1 MNFASNLQK
10 LRKRENMSQEAL
22 AEKLDVTRQSVSK
35 WESGASYPEMDKL
48 ISICKIFN
56 VDMDTL
62 VNGDVLDEKKQ
73 DKETTI
79 NTKDLLDKFNT
90 LMKKIVCL
98 FESMSFK
105 EIIEFLVTVF
115 LLIIIILI
123 GTIPKDIIENLI
135 GDGLLYDIAYVG
147 PTLNTIFCLIVD
159 ILYSVFAIVVFIY
172 VLKIKYLDRIK
183 IKEETNKEI
192 VVKEKEKR
200 VEEVEKVIIK
210 DNNSNSNSLTRTL
223 AKIIIYIIK
232 FFVVCFLIGPLICIV
247 VLAVMLGFEVL
258 FVFKGLPLIG
268 ILLFTIAGLI
278 ISALCFEVP
287 LNFVINHKNNYK
299 RVMITLLISLIIII
313 IGSIIFAFEFFSLT
327 YVDSLPID
335 VKTKEIT
342 ETLPMSNDLNTVG
355 YYHNDIKYVVDDSL
369 TDKIEVTVTYYDYLV
384 DYNIEVE
391 LHNDSLLVYMN
402 SPKEFSFK
410 DALDKIS
417 DDIKDGKIYN
427 YDRLNEYK
435 VTIKTSNNN
444 INIIKNNNE
453 EFFNENNS

>member
-1 MNFASNLQK
+1 MFFASNLQK

-62 VNGDVLDEKKQ
+62 VNGDVDEKK
-73 DKETTI
+73 DTNKETTI

-147 PTLNTIFCLIVD
+147 PALNTIFTFIVD
-159 ILYSVFAIVVFIY
+159 ILYSVFSIVIFIY

-183 IKEETNKEI
+183 INEDTDKEI
-192 VVKEKEKR
+192 VAKVKEKR
-200 VEEVEKVIIK
+200 VEEVERVIIK
-210 DNNSNSNSLTRTL
+210 DNNSNSLTRTL

-232 FFVVCFLIGPLICIV
+232 FFVVLFLFAPLICIV
-247 VLAVMLGFEVL
+247 VFAVMLGFEVL
-258 FVFKGLPLIG
+258 FVIKGLPLIG
-268 ILLFTIAGLI
+268 ILLWTIAGI
-278 ISALCFEVP
+278 IITSLCFEVP

-335 VKTKEIT
+335 VKTKDII
-342 ETLPMSNDLNTVG
+342 ETLPMTSDFKTIG

-369 TDKIEVTVTYYDYLV
+369 TDRVEVTVTYYDYLV

-391 LHNDSLLVYMN
+391 LHNDNLLVYMD

-427 YDRLNEYK
+427 YDKLNEYK
-435 VTIKTSNNN
+435 VTIKTSSNN
-444 INIIKNNNE
+444 INIIKNNNK

>member
-1 MNFASNLQK
+1 MFFASNLQK

-62 VNGDVLDEKKQ
+62 VNGDVDIDSS
-73 DKETTI
+73 DKEATI
-79 NTKDLLDKFNT
+79 NTKDILDKFNT

-115 LLIIIILI
+115 LLVIIIIV

-135 GDGLLYDIAYVG
+135 GTNLLEGITYVG
-147 PTLNTIFCLIVD
+147 PTLNTLFRLIVD
-159 ILYSVFAIVVFIY
+159 ILYSVFAIVIFAY

-183 IKEETNKEI
+183 IKEDTDKEI
-192 VVKEKEKR
+192 VAKVKEKR

-210 DNNSNSNSLTRTL
+210 DNSSNSNSLTRLL

-232 FFVVCFLIGPLICIV
+232 FFVVLFLFAPLICIV

-258 FVFKGLPLIG
+258 FVIKGLPLVG
-268 ILLFTIAGLI
+268 ILLWTIAGLI
-278 ISALCFEVP
+278 ITSLCFEVP

-299 RVMITLLISLIIII
+299 RVMITLLISLVIIV
-313 IGSIIFAFEFFSLT
+313 IGSIIFAFEFFSIT
-327 YVDSLPID
+327 YVNELPKD
-335 VKTKEIT
+335 VKTKEIS
-342 ETLPMSNDLNTVG
+342 ETLPMTNDFKTIG
-355 YYHNDIKYVVDDSL
+355 YYYNDIEYVVDDSL
-369 TDKIEVTVTYYDYLV
+369 TDVIEVDVTYYDYLINN
-384 DYNIEVE
+384 NIEIEV
-391 LHNDSLLVYMN
+391 HNNNLLVYMD
-402 SPKEFSFK
+402 SPKKFSFK
-410 DALDKIS
+410 EALDKVS
-417 DDIKDGKIYN
+417 KDIKNGKIYN
-427 YDRLNEYK
+427 YDKINEYK
-435 VTIKTSNNN
+435 VTIKTSSNN
-444 INIIKNNNE
+444 INIIKNNNK

>member
-62 VNGDVLDEKKQ
+62 VNGDVDIDSL
-73 DKETTI
+73 DKESSI
-79 NTKDLLDKFNT
+79 NTKDILDKFNT

-115 LLIIIILI
+115 LLVIIIIV

-135 GDGLLYDIAYVG
+135 GTNLLEGITYVG
-147 PTLNTIFCLIVD
+147 PTLNTLFRLIVD
-159 ILYSVFAIVVFIY
+159 ILYSVFAIVIFAY

-183 IKEETNKEI
+183 IKEDTDKEI
-192 VVKEKEKR
+192 VAKVKEKR

-210 DNNSNSNSLTRTL
+210 DNSSNSNSLTRLL

-232 FFVVCFLIGPLICIV
+232 FFVVLFLFAPLICIV

-258 FVFKGLPLIG
+258 FVIKGLPLVG
-268 ILLFTIAGLI
+268 ILLWTIVGLI
-278 ISALCFEVP
+278 IASLCFEVL

-299 RVMITLLISLIIII
+299 RVMITLLTSLVIVV
-313 IGSIIFAFEFFSLT
+313 IGSIIFAFEFFSIT
-327 YVDSLPID
+327 YVNELPKD
-335 VKTKEIT
+335 VKVKEIS
-342 ETLPMSNDLNTVG
+342 ETLPMTNNFKTIG
-355 YYHNDIKYVVDDSL
+355 YYYNDIEYVVDDSL
-369 TDKIEVTVTYYDYLV
+369 TDEIEVDVTYYDYLINN
-384 DYNIEVE
+384 NIEIEV
-391 LHNDSLLVYMN
+391 HNNNLLVYMD

-410 DALDKIS
+410 EALDKVS
-417 DDIKDGKIYN
+417 KDIKDGKIYN
-427 YDRLNEYK
+427 YDKINEYK
-435 VTIKTSNNN
+435 VTIKTSSNN
-444 INIIKNNNE
+444 INIIKNNNK

>member
-147 PTLNTIFCLIVD
+147 PTLDTIFCLIVD

-183 IKEETNKEI
+183 IKEETSKEI

-200 VEEVEKVIIK
+200 VEEVGEVIIK
-210 DNNSNSNSLTRTL
+210 DNTGSNSLTRTL

-232 FFVVCFLIGPLICIV
+232 FFVVLFLFAPLICIV

-268 ILLFTIAGLI
+268 ILLWTIAGLI
-278 ISALCFEVP
+278 ITSLCFEVP

-299 RVMITLLISLIIII
+299 RVMLTLLISLIIII
-313 IGSIIFAFEFFSLT
+313 IGSIIFAFEFFSIT
-327 YVDSLPID
+327 YVDSLPKD

-342 ETLPMSNDLNTVG
+342 ETLPMTSDFKTIG
-355 YYHNDIKYVVDDSL
+355 YYHNDIDYVVDDTL
-369 TDKIEVTVTYYDYLV
+369 TDEIEVDVTYYDYLINN
-384 DYNIEVE
+384 NIEIEV
-391 LHNDSLLVYMN
+391 HNNNLLVYKE
-402 SPKEFSFK
+402 SPNEVSFK
-410 DALDKIS
+410 DILDIIS
-417 DDIKDGKIYN
+417 NDIKDGKIYN

-435 VTIKTSNNN
+435 VTIKTSSNN
-444 INIIKNNNE
+444 INIIKNNNK

>member
-10 LRKRENMSQEAL
+10 LRKKENMSQEAL

-35 WESGASYPEMDKL
+35 WESGATYPEMDKL
-48 ISICKIFN
+48 IAICKIFN
-56 VDMDTL
+56 IDMDTL
-62 VNGDVLDEKKQ
+62 VNGDASNSELK

-79 NTKDLLDKFNT
+79 NTKDILDKFNT

-98 FESMSFK
+98 FENMSFK

-115 LLIIIILI
+115 LLILIILV

-135 GDGLLYDIAYVG
+135 GTNLLYGITYVG
-147 PTLNTIFCLIVD
+147 PTLNTIFRLIVD
-159 ILYSVFAIVVFIY
+159 ILYSVFSIVIFVY

-183 IKEETNKEI
+183 IKEDTDKEI
-192 VVKEKEKR
+192 VEKVKEKR

-210 DNNSNSNSLTRTL
+210 DSSNSNSLTRLL

-232 FFVVCFLIGPLICIV
+232 FFVVLFLFAPLICIV

-258 FVFKGLPLIG
+258 FVIKGLPLIG
-268 ILLFTIAGLI
+268 VLLWTIAGII

-299 RVMITLLISLIIII
+299 KNMIALLTSLIIII

-327 YVDSLPID
+327 YVDSLPKD
-335 VKTKEIT
+335 VNTKEIR
-342 ETLPMSNDLNTVG
+342 ETLPMPSDFKTIG
-355 YYHNDIKYVVDDSL
+355 YYYNDIEYVVDDSL
-369 TDKIEVTVTYYDYLV
+369 TDKVEVDVTYYDYLINN
-384 DYNIEVE
+384 NIEIEV
-391 LHNDSLLVYMN
+391 HNNNLLVYMD

-410 DALDKIS
+410 DALDKVS
-417 DDIKDGKIYN
+417 DDIKEGKIYN
-427 YDRLNEYK
+427 YDKLNEYK
-435 VTIKTSNNN
+435 VTIKTSSNN
-444 INIIKNNNE
+444 INIIKNNNK
-453 EFFNENNS
+453 EFFNKNNS

>member
-10 LRKRENMSQEAL
+10 LRKKENMSQEAL

-62 VNGDVLDEKKQ
+62 VNGDVLEERTQ
-73 DKETTI
+73 EKETVI

-115 LLIIIILI
+115 LLILIILV

-135 GDGLLYDIAYVG
+135 GTNLLYGITYVG
-147 PTLNTIFCLIVD
+147 PTLNTIFRLIVD
-159 ILYSVFAIVVFIY
+159 ILYSVFAIVIFIY

-183 IKEETNKEI
+183 IKEDINKEI
-192 VVKEKEKR
+192 VAKVKEKR

-210 DNNSNSNSLTRTL
+210 DNNSNSLSRTL

-232 FFVVCFLIGPLICIV
+232 FFIICFLVAPLICIV
-247 VLAVMLGFEVL
+247 VLAVLLGFEVL
-258 FVFKGLPLIG
+258 FVFKGLPIIG

-327 YVDSLPID
+327 YVDSLPKD
-335 VKTKEIT
+335 AKTKEIT
-342 ETLPMSNDLNTVG
+342 ETLPMSDDLTTVG
-355 YYHNDIKYVVDDSL
+355 YYHNDIEYVVDDSL

-384 DYNIEVE
+384 DNNIEVE
-391 LHNDSLLVYMN
+391 LHNNNLLIYEG

-410 DALDKIS
+410 EAIDKIS

-427 YDRLNEYK
+427 YDKLYEYK
-435 VTIKTSNNN
+435 VTIKTSSNN
-444 INIIKNNNE
+444 IDIINRNNLA
-453 EFFNENNS
+453 FYDENNS

>member
-10 LRKRENMSQEAL
+10 LRKKENMSQEAL
-22 AEKLDVTRQSVSK
+22 AERLDVTRQSVSK
-35 WESGASYPEMDKL
+35 WESGSSYPEMDKL

-147 PTLNTIFCLIVD
+147 PALNTIFTFIID

-183 IKEETNKEI
+183 IKEDVNKEI
-192 VVKEKEKR
+192 VVKEKEKK

-210 DNNSNSNSLTRTL
+210 DNTGSNSLTRLL

-232 FFVVCFLIGPLICIV
+232 FFVVLFLFAPLICIV

-258 FVFKGLPLIG
+258 FVIKGLPLIG
-268 ILLFTIAGLI
+268 ILLWTIAGII

-327 YVDSLPID
+327 YVDSLPKN

-391 LHNDSLLVYMN
+391 LHNDNLLVYMD

-410 DALDKIS
+410 DALDEIS

-427 YDRLNEYK
+427 YDKLNEYK
-435 VTIKTSNNN
+435 VTIKTSSNN
-444 INIIKNNNE
+444 IDIIKNNNE
-453 EFFNENNS
+453 SYFNENNS

>member
-1 MNFASNLQK
+1 MFFASNLQK
-10 LRKRENMSQEAL
+10 LRKKENMSQEAL

-79 NTKDLLDKFNT
+79 NTKDILDKFNT

-147 PTLNTIFCLIVD
+147 PALNTIFTFIID

-183 IKEETNKEI
+183 IKEDVNKEI
-192 VVKEKEKR
+192 VVKEKEKK

-210 DNNSNSNSLTRTL
+210 DNTGSNSLTRLL

-232 FFVVCFLIGPLICIV
+232 FFVVLFLFAPLICIV

-258 FVFKGLPLIG
+258 FVIKGLPLIG
-268 ILLFTIAGLI
+268 ILLWTIAGII

-313 IGSIIFAFEFFSLT
+313 IGSLIFAFEFFSLT

-335 VKTKEIT
+335 IKTKEIS
-342 ETLPMSNDLNTVG
+342 ETLPMTNDFKTIG
-355 YYHNDIKYVVDDSL
+355 YYHNDIEYVVDDNL

-391 LHNDSLLVYMN
+391 LHNDNLLVYMD

-410 DALDKIS
+410 DALDEIS

-427 YDRLNEYK
+427 YDKLNEYK
-435 VTIKTSNNN
+435 VTIKTSSNN
-444 INIIKNNNE
+444 IDIIKNNNE
-453 EFFNENNS
+453 SYFNENNS

>member
-79 NTKDLLDKFNT
+79 NTKDILDKFNT

-147 PTLNTIFCLIVD
+147 PALNNIFKLIVD
-159 ILYSVFAIVVFIY
+159 ILYSVFSIVIFIY

-183 IKEETNKEI
+183 IREDTNKEI

-210 DNNSNSNSLTRTL
+210 DNNNSLTRTL

-232 FFVVCFLIGPLICIV
+232 FFVVLFLFAPLICIV
-247 VLAVMLGFEVL
+247 VFAVMLGFEVL
-258 FVFKGLPLIG
+258 FVMKGLPLIG
-268 ILLFTIAGLI
+268 ILLWTIAGLI
-278 ISALCFEVP
+278 ISVLCFEVP

-299 RVMITLLISLIIII
+299 RIMITLLISLIIII
-313 IGSIIFAFEFFSLT
+313 IGSIIFAFNFFSIT
-327 YVDSLPID
+327 YVDSLPND
-335 VKTKEIT
+335 VKTKEIK
-342 ETLPMSNDLNTVG
+342 ETVDMNSELTIYDD
-355 YYHNDIKYVVDDSL
+355 YYSDIEYVIDDSL
-369 TDKIEVTVTYYDYLV
+369 TDKVEITVTYYDYLIERNIKI
-384 DYNIEVE
+384 DLYNKKLAIYEDSPIE
-391 LHNDSLLVYMN
+391 L
-402 SPKEFSFK
+402 SFNK
-410 DALDKIS
+410 ILDEIS
-417 DDIKDGKIYN
+417 DDFKDKKVYN
-427 YDRLNEYK
+427 YDKLNHYK
-435 VTIKTSNNN
+435 VTIKTSSNN
-444 INIIKNNNE
+444 INIIKNN
-453 EFFNENNS
+453 S

>member
-10 LRKRENMSQEAL
+10 LRKKENMSQEAL
-22 AEKLDVTRQSVSK
+22 AERLDVTRQSVSK

-62 VNGDVLDEKKQ
+62 VNGDVLEEKTQ
-73 DKETTI
+73 EKETVI

-183 IKEETNKEI
+183 IKEDVNKEI
-192 VVKEKEKR
+192 VVKEKEKK

-210 DNNSNSNSLTRTL
+210 DNTGSNSLTRLL

-232 FFVVCFLIGPLICIV
+232 FFVVLFLFAPLICIV

-258 FVFKGLPLIG
+258 FVIKGLPLLG
-268 ILLFTIAGLI
+268 ILLWTIAGII

-299 RVMITLLISLIIII
+299 RVMITLFLSLIIII

-327 YVDSLPID
+327 YVDSLPKD
-335 VKTKEIT
+335 AKTKEIT
-342 ETLPMSNDLNTVG
+342 ETLPMSADLNTVG
-355 YYHNDIKYVVDDSL
+355 YYHNDIEYVVDNSL
-369 TDKIEVTVTYYDYLV
+369 TNEIEVDVTYYDYLI
-384 DYNIEVE
+384 DNNIEIEV
-391 LHNDSLLVYMN
+391 HNNNLLVYMD

-410 DALDKIS
+410 ETLDKVS
-417 DDIKDGKIYN
+417 KDIKDGKIYN
-427 YDRLNEYK
+427 YDKLNEYK
-435 VTIKTSNNN
+435 VTIKTSSNN
-444 INIIKNNNE
+444 IDIIKNNNK

>member
-10 LRKRENMSQEAL
+10 LRKKENMSQEAL
-22 AEKLDVTRQSVSK
+22 AERLDVTRQSVSK

-62 VNGDVLDEKKQ
+62 VNGNVLEEKTQ
-73 DKETTI
+73 EKETVI

-90 LMKKIVCL
+90 LMRKIVCL

-115 LLIIIILI
+115 LLILIILV

-135 GDGLLYDIAYVG
+135 GTNLLYGITYVG
-147 PTLNTIFCLIVD
+147 PTLNTIFRLIVD
-159 ILYSVFAIVVFIY
+159 ILYSVFAIVIFIY

-210 DNNSNSNSLTRTL
+210 DNNNSLTRTL

-278 ISALCFEVP
+278 INALCFEVP

-335 VKTKEIT
+335 IKTKEIT

-444 INIIKNNNE
+444 INIIAML
-453 EFFNENNS
+453 

>member
-10 LRKRENMSQEAL
+10 LRKKENMSQEAL

-35 WESGASYPEMDKL
+35 WESGATYPEMDKL
-48 ISICKIFN
+48 IAICKIFN
-56 VDMDTL
+56 IDMDTL
-62 VNGDVLDEKKQ
+62 VNGDASNSELK

-79 NTKDLLDKFNT
+79 NTKDILDKFNT

-115 LLIIIILI
+115 LLILIILV

-135 GDGLLYDIAYVG
+135 GTNLLYGITYVG
-147 PTLNTIFCLIVD
+147 PTLNTIFRLIVD
-159 ILYSVFAIVVFIY
+159 ILYSVFSIVIFVY

-183 IKEETNKEI
+183 IKEDTDKEI
-192 VVKEKEKR
+192 VEKVKEKR

-210 DNNSNSNSLTRTL
+210 DSSNSNSLTRLL

-232 FFVVCFLIGPLICIV
+232 FFVVLFIFAPLICIV

-258 FVFKGLPLIG
+258 FVIKGLPLIG
-268 ILLFTIAGLI
+268 VLLWTIAGII

-327 YVDSLPID
+327 YVDSLPKD
-335 VKTKEIT
+335 VNTKEIR
-342 ETLPMSNDLNTVG
+342 ETLPMASDFKTIG
-355 YYHNDIKYVVDDSL
+355 YYYNDIEYVVDDSL
-369 TDKIEVTVTYYDYLV
+369 TDKVEVDVTYYDYLINN
-384 DYNIEVE
+384 NIEIEV
-391 LHNDSLLVYMN
+391 HNNNLLVYMD

-410 DALDKIS
+410 DALDKVS
-417 DDIKDGKIYN
+417 DDIKEGKIYN
-427 YDRLNEYK
+427 YDKLNEYK
-435 VTIKTSNNN
+435 VTIKTSSNN
-444 INIIKNNNE
+444 INIIKNNNK

>member
-10 LRKRENMSQEAL
+10 LRKDVNMSQETL

-79 NTKDLLDKFNT
+79 NTKDILDKFNT

-147 PTLNTIFCLIVD
+147 PALNNIFKLIVD
-159 ILYSVFAIVVFIY
+159 ILYSVFSIVIFIY

-183 IKEETNKEI
+183 IREDTNKEI

-210 DNNSNSNSLTRTL
+210 DNNNSLTRTL

-232 FFVVCFLIGPLICIV
+232 FFVVLFLFAPLICIV
-247 VLAVMLGFEVL
+247 VFAVMLGFEVL
-258 FVFKGLPLIG
+258 FVFKGLPIIG

-327 YVDSLPID
+327 YVDSLPKD
-335 VKTKEIT
+335 AKTKEIT
-342 ETLPMSNDLNTVG
+342 ETLPMSDDLTTVG
-355 YYHNDIKYVVDDSL
+355 YYHNDIEYVVDDSL
-369 TDKIEVTVTYYDYLV
+369 TDKIEVTVIYYDYLV
-384 DYNIEVE
+384 DNNIEVE
-391 LHNDSLLVYMN
+391 LHNNNLLIYEG

-410 DALDKIS
+410 EAIDKIS

-427 YDRLNEYK
+427 YDKLYEYK
-435 VTIKTSNNN
+435 VTIKTSSNN
-444 INIIKNNNE
+444 IDIINRNNLA
-453 EFFNENNS
+453 FYDENNS

>member
-62 VNGDVLDEKKQ
+62 VNGDVDIEKV
-73 DKETTI
+73 DKESSI

-115 LLIIIILI
+115 LLILIILI
-123 GTIPKDIIENLI
+123 GTIPKELIESLI
-135 GDGLLYDIAYVG
+135 GNGLLYDIGYIG
-147 PTLNTIFCLIVD
+147 PTLNNIFRLIVD
-159 ILYSVFAIVVFIY
+159 ILYSVFSIVVFIY

-183 IKEETNKEI
+183 IKEDTDKEI

-200 VEEVEKVIIK
+200 VEEVEKIIIE
-210 DNNSNSNSLTRTL
+210 DNNSNSLTKTL

-232 FFVVCFLIGPLICIV
+232 FFIICYLIAPLICIV
-247 VLAVMLGFEVL
+247 IFAVMIGFLVL
-258 FVFKGLPLIG
+258 FVIKGLPLLG
-268 ILLFTIAGLI
+268 ILLWTISLLI
-278 ISALCFEVP
+278 ISSICFEVP

-299 RVMITLLISLIIII
+299 RIMITLLISLIIII
-313 IGSIIFAFEFFSLT
+313 IGSIIFAYHFFSIT
-327 YVDSLPID
+327 YVDRLPND
-335 VKTKEIT
+335 AKTKEIKEIIDMNRELT
-342 ETLPMSNDLNTVG
+342 IYDN
-355 YYHNDIKYVVDDSL
+355 YYSDIEYVIDDSL
-369 TDKIEVTVTYYDYLV
+369 TDKIEVTVTYYDYLIER
-384 DYNIEVE
+384 NIEIK
-391 LHNDSLLVYMN
+391 LHDNNLTIYEE
-402 SPKEFSFK
+402 SPKEISFNK
-410 DALDKIS
+410 VLEGIS
-417 DDIKDGKIYN
+417 DDFKDNKVYN
-427 YDRLNEYK
+427 YDKLNNYK
-435 VTIKTSNNN
+435 VTIKSSSNN
-444 INIIKNNNE
+444 INIIKNN
-453 EFFNENNS
+453 S

>member
-10 LRKRENMSQEAL
+10 LRKKENMSQEAL
-22 AEKLDVTRQSVSK
+22 AERLDVTRQSVSK

-62 VNGDVLDEKKQ
+62 VNGDVLEEKTQ
-73 DKETTI
+73 EKETVI

-115 LLIIIILI
+115 LLILIILV

-135 GDGLLYDIAYVG
+135 GTNLLYGITYVG
-147 PTLNTIFCLIVD
+147 PTLNTIFRLIVD
-159 ILYSVFAIVVFIY
+159 ILYSVFAIVIFIY

-183 IKEETNKEI
+183 IKEDINKEI
-192 VVKEKEKR
+192 VAKVKEKR

-210 DNNSNSNSLTRTL
+210 DNSSNSLSRTL

-232 FFVVCFLIGPLICIV
+232 FFVVCFLAAPLICIV
-247 VLAVMLGFEVL
+247 VLAVLLGFEVL
-258 FVFKGLPLIG
+258 FVFKGLPIIG

-327 YVDSLPID
+327 YVDSLPKD
-335 VKTKEIT
+335 AKTKEIT
-342 ETLPMSNDLNTVG
+342 ETLPMSDDLNTVG
-355 YYHNDIKYVVDDSL
+355 YYHNDIEYVVDDSL
-369 TDKIEVTVTYYDYLV
+369 TDKIEVTVTYYYYLV
-384 DYNIEVE
+384 DNNIEVE
-391 LHNDSLLVYMN
+391 LHNNNLLIYEG

-410 DALDKIS
+410 EAIDKIS

-427 YDRLNEYK
+427 YDKLYEYK
-435 VTIKTSNNN
+435 VTIKTSSNN
-444 INIIKNNNE
+444 IDIINRNNLA
-453 EFFNENNS
+453 FYDENNS

>member
-10 LRKRENMSQEAL
+10 LRKKENMSQEAL

-35 WESGASYPEMDKL
+35 WESGATYPEMDKL
-48 ISICKIFN
+48 IAICKIFN
-56 VDMDTL
+56 IDMDTL
-62 VNGDVLDEKKQ
+62 VNGDASNSELK

-79 NTKDLLDKFNT
+79 NTKDILDKFNT

-115 LLIIIILI
+115 LLILIILV

-135 GDGLLYDIAYVG
+135 GTNLLYGITYVG
-147 PTLNTIFCLIVD
+147 PTLNTIFRLIVD
-159 ILYSVFAIVVFIY
+159 ILYSVFSIVIFVY

-183 IKEETNKEI
+183 IKEDIDKEI
-192 VVKEKEKR
+192 VEKVKEKR

-210 DNNSNSNSLTRTL
+210 DSSNSNSLTRLL

-232 FFVVCFLIGPLICIV
+232 FFVVLFLFAPLICIV

-258 FVFKGLPLIG
+258 FVIKGLPLIG
-268 ILLFTIAGLI
+268 VLLWTIAGII

-299 RVMITLLISLIIII
+299 KNMIALLTSLIIII

-327 YVDSLPID
+327 YVDSLPKD
-335 VKTKEIT
+335 VNTKEIK
-342 ETLPMSNDLNTVG
+342 ETLPMTSDFKTIG
-355 YYHNDIKYVVDDSL
+355 YYYNDIEYVVDDSL
-369 TDKIEVTVTYYDYLV
+369 TDKVEVDVTYYDYLINN
-384 DYNIEVE
+384 NIEIEV
-391 LHNDSLLVYMN
+391 HNNNLLVYMD

-410 DALDKIS
+410 DALDKVS
-417 DDIKDGKIYN
+417 DDIKEGKIYN
-427 YDRLNEYK
+427 YDKLNEYK
-435 VTIKTSNNN
+435 VTIKTSSNN
-444 INIIKNNNE
+444 INIIKNNNK
-453 EFFNENNS
+453 EFFNKNNS

>member
-10 LRKRENMSQEAL
+10 LRKDENMSQEAL

-35 WESGASYPEMDKL
+35 WESGSSYPEMDKL

-56 VDMDTL
+56 VDMDAL
-62 VNGDVLDEKKQ
+62 VNGDVDIDSL
-73 DKETTI
+73 DKETSI
-79 NTKDLLDKFNT
+79 NTKDILDKFNT

-115 LLIIIILI
+115 LLILIILV

-135 GDGLLYDIAYVG
+135 GTNLLYGITYVG
-147 PTLNTIFCLIVD
+147 PTLNTIFRLIVD
-159 ILYSVFAIVVFIY
+159 ILYSVFSIVIFVY

-183 IKEETNKEI
+183 IKEDTDKEI
-192 VVKEKEKR
+192 VEKVKEKR

-210 DNNSNSNSLTRTL
+210 DSSNSNSLTRLL

-232 FFVVCFLIGPLICIV
+232 FFVVLFLFAPLICIV

-258 FVFKGLPLIG
+258 FVIKGLPLIG
-268 ILLFTIAGLI
+268 VLLWTIAGII

-299 RVMITLLISLIIII
+299 KNMIALLTSLIIII

-327 YVDSLPID
+327 YVDSLPKD
-335 VKTKEIT
+335 VNTKEIR
-342 ETLPMSNDLNTVG
+342 ETLPMPSDFKTIG
-355 YYHNDIKYVVDDSL
+355 YYYNDIEYVVDDSL
-369 TDKIEVTVTYYDYLV
+369 TDKVEVDVTYYDYLINN
-384 DYNIEVE
+384 NIEIEV
-391 LHNDSLLVYMN
+391 HNNNLLVYMD

-410 DALDKIS
+410 DALDKVS
-417 DDIKDGKIYN
+417 DDIKEGKIYN
-427 YDRLNEYK
+427 YDKLNEYK
-435 VTIKTSNNN
+435 VTIKTSSNN
-444 INIIKNNNE
+444 INIIKNNNK

>member
-79 NTKDLLDKFNT
+79 NTKDILDKFNT

-147 PTLNTIFCLIVD
+147 PALNTIFTFIID
-159 ILYSVFAIVVFIY
+159 ILYSVFAIVLFIY

-183 IKEETNKEI
+183 IKEDVNKEI
-192 VVKEKEKR
+192 VVKEKEKK

-210 DNNSNSNSLTRTL
+210 DNTGSNSLTRLL

-232 FFVVCFLIGPLICIV
+232 FFVVLFLFAPLICIV

-258 FVFKGLPLIG
+258 FVIKGLPLIG
-268 ILLFTIAGLI
+268 ILLWTIAGII

-299 RVMITLLISLIIII
+299 RVMITLLISLVIII
-313 IGSIIFAFEFFSLT
+313 IGSIIFASHFFSIT
-327 YVDSLPID
+327 YVNELPKD
-335 VKTKEIT
+335 VKTKEIR
-342 ETLPMSNDLNTVG
+342 ETLPMANDFKTIG
-355 YYHNDIKYVVDDSL
+355 YYYNDIEYVVDDSL
-369 TDKIEVTVTYYDYLV
+369 TDEIEVDVTYYDYLI
-384 DYNIEVE
+384 DNNIEIEV
-391 LHNDSLLVYMN
+391 HNNNLLVYID

-410 DALDKIS
+410 EALDKVS
-417 DDIKDGKIYN
+417 DDIKDGKVYN
-427 YDRLNEYK
+427 YDKINEYK
-435 VTIKTSNNN
+435 VTIKTSSNN
-444 INIIKNNNE
+444 INIIKNNNK
-453 EFFNENNS
+453 EFFNKNNS

>member
-147 PTLNTIFCLIVD
+147 STLNTIFCLIID

-183 IKEETNKEI
+183 IKEDVNKEI
-192 VVKEKEKR
+192 VVKEKEKK

-210 DNNSNSNSLTRTL
+210 DNTGSNSLTRLL

-258 FVFKGLPLIG
+258 FVIKGLPLIG
-268 ILLFTIAGLI
+268 ILLWTIAGLI

-335 VKTKEIT
+335 IKTKEIS
-342 ETLPMSNDLNTVG
+342 ETLPMTNDFKTIG
-355 YYHNDIKYVVDDSL
+355 YYHNDIEYVVDDSL
-369 TDKIEVTVTYYDYLV
+369 TDRVEVTVTYYDYLV

-391 LHNDSLLVYMN
+391 LHNDNLLVYMD

-427 YDRLNEYK
+427 YDKLNEYK
-435 VTIKTSNNN
+435 VTIKTSSNN
-444 INIIKNNNE
+444 IDIIKNNNE
-453 EFFNENNS
+453 SYFNENNS

>member
-1 MNFASNLQK
+1 MFFASNLQK

-62 VNGDVLDEKKQ
+62 VNGDVDIDSP
-73 DKETTI
+73 DKEASI
-79 NTKDLLDKFNT
+79 NTKDILDKFNT

-115 LLIIIILI
+115 LLVIIIIV

-135 GDGLLYDIAYVG
+135 GTNLLEGITYVG
-147 PTLNTIFCLIVD
+147 PTLNTLFRLIVD
-159 ILYSVFAIVVFIY
+159 ILYSVFAIVIFAY

-183 IKEETNKEI
+183 IKEDTDKEI
-192 VVKEKEKR
+192 VAKVKEKR

-210 DNNSNSNSLTRTL
+210 DNSSNSNSLTRLL

-232 FFVVCFLIGPLICIV
+232 FFVVLFLFAPLICIV

-258 FVFKGLPLIG
+258 FVIKGLPLVG
-268 ILLFTIAGLI
+268 ILLWTIAGII

-299 RVMITLLISLIIII
+299 RVMITLLISLVIII
-313 IGSIIFAFEFFSLT
+313 IGSIIFAFEFFSIT
-327 YVDSLPID
+327 YVNELPKD
-335 VKTKEIT
+335 VKTKEIS
-342 ETLPMSNDLNTVG
+342 ETLPMTNDFKTIG
-355 YYHNDIKYVVDDSL
+355 YYYNDIEYVVDDSL
-369 TDKIEVTVTYYDYLV
+369 TDVIEVDVTYYDYLINN
-384 DYNIEVE
+384 NIEIEV
-391 LHNDSLLVYMN
+391 HNNNLLVYMD
-402 SPKEFSFK
+402 SPKKFSFK
-410 DALDKIS
+410 EALDKVS
-417 DDIKDGKIYN
+417 KDIKNGKIYN
-427 YDRLNEYK
+427 YDKINEYK
-435 VTIKTSNNN
+435 VTIKTSSNN
-444 INIIKNNNE
+444 INIIKNNNK

>member
-35 WESGASYPEMDKL
+35 WESGATYPEMDKL

-62 VNGDVLDEKKQ
+62 VNGDVEEESKQEK
-73 DKETTI
+73 DSSI
-79 NTKDLLDKFNT
+79 NTKDLLNKFNI

-115 LLIIIILI
+115 LLILLI
-123 GTIPKDIIENLI
+123 SAGTIAKDIIENLI
-135 GDGLLYDIAYVG
+135 GTNLLYGITYVG
-147 PTLNTIFCLIVD
+147 PTLNTIFRLIVD
-159 ILYSVFAIVVFIY
+159 ILYIFFSIVIFIY

-183 IKEETNKEI
+183 IKENTDKEI
-192 VVKEKEKR
+192 VIKEKEKR

-210 DNNSNSNSLTRTL
+210 DDNSNSLSKTL
-223 AKIIIYIIK
+223 AKIMIYIIK
-232 FFVVCFLIGPLICIV
+232 FFIICFLVAPLICII
-247 VLAVMLGFEVL
+247 VLAVILGFEVL

-268 ILLFTIAGLI
+268 ILLWTIVALI
-278 ISALCFEVP
+278 ISAICFEVP

-299 RVMITLLISLIIII
+299 RIMITLLISLIIII

-327 YVDSLPID
+327 YVDNLPKN

-342 ETLPMSNDLNTVG
+342 ETVPMSNDLKMVE
-355 YYHNDIKYVVDDSL
+355 YYHNDVEYVVDDSL
-369 TDKIEVTVTYYDYLV
+369 TDKIEVTVTYYDYLI
-384 DYNIEVE
+384 DNNIEVR
-391 LHNDSLLVYMN
+391 LHNNNLLIYIS

-410 DALDKIS
+410 KVIDKIS

-427 YDRLNEYK
+427 YDKLNEYK
-435 VTIKTSNNN
+435 VTIKASRNN
-444 INIIKNNNE
+444 IDIISKNNLD
-453 EFFNENNS
+453 FFNENNF

>member
-10 LRKRENMSQEAL
+10 LRKKENMSQEAL
-22 AEKLDVTRQSVSK
+22 AERLDVTRQSVSK

-147 PTLNTIFCLIVD
+147 STLNTIFCLIID

-183 IKEETNKEI
+183 IKEDVNKEI
-192 VVKEKEKR
+192 VVKEKEKK

-210 DNNSNSNSLTRTL
+210 DNTGSNSLTRLL

-258 FVFKGLPLIG
+258 FVIKGLPLIG
-268 ILLFTIAGLI
+268 ILLWTIAGLI

-335 VKTKEIT
+335 IKTKEIS
-342 ETLPMSNDLNTVG
+342 ETLPMTNDFKTIG
-355 YYHNDIKYVVDDSL
+355 YYHNDIEYVVDDSL
-369 TDKIEVTVTYYDYLV
+369 TDRVEVTVTYYDYLV

-391 LHNDSLLVYMN
+391 LHNDNLLVYMD

-427 YDRLNEYK
+427 YDKLNEYK
-435 VTIKTSNNN
+435 VTIKTSSNN
-444 INIIKNNNE
+444 IDIIKNNNE
-453 EFFNENNS
+453 SYFNENNS

>member
-1 MNFASNLQK
+1 MFFASNLQK
-10 LRKRENMSQEAL
+10 LRKKENMSQEAL

-147 PTLNTIFCLIVD
+147 PTLDTIFCLIVD

-200 VEEVEKVIIK
+200 VEEVGEVIIK
-210 DNNSNSNSLTRTL
+210 DNTGSNSLTRTL

-232 FFVVCFLIGPLICIV
+232 FFVVCFLIAPLICIV
-247 VLAVMLGFEVL
+247 ILAVMLGFEVL

-268 ILLFTIAGLI
+268 ILLWTIAGLI

-327 YVDSLPID
+327 YVDSLPKN

-355 YYHNDIKYVVDDSL
+355 YYHDDIKYVIDDSL

-391 LHNDSLLVYMN
+391 LHNDSLLVFMN

-427 YDRLNEYK
+427 YDKLNEYK
-435 VTIKTSNNN
+435 VTIKTSSNN
-444 INIIKNNNE
+444 INIIKNNNK

>member
-1 MNFASNLQK
+1 MFFASNLQK
-10 LRKRENMSQEAL
+10 LRKKENMSQEVL

-62 VNGDVLDEKKQ
+62 VNGDVDIDSL
-73 DKETTI
+73 DKETSI
-79 NTKDLLDKFNT
+79 NTKDILDKFNT

-115 LLIIIILI
+115 LLVIIIIV

-135 GDGLLYDIAYVG
+135 GTNLLEGITYVG
-147 PTLNTIFCLIVD
+147 PTLNTLFRLIVD
-159 ILYSVFAIVVFIY
+159 ILYSVFAIVIFAY

-183 IKEETNKEI
+183 IKEDTDKEI
-192 VVKEKEKR
+192 VAKVKEKR

-210 DNNSNSNSLTRTL
+210 DNSSNSNSLTRLL

-232 FFVVCFLIGPLICIV
+232 FFVVLFLFAPLICIV

-258 FVFKGLPLIG
+258 FVIKGLPLVG
-268 ILLFTIAGLI
+268 ILLWTIAGII

-299 RVMITLLISLIIII
+299 RVMITLLISLVIVV
-313 IGSIIFAFEFFSLT
+313 IGSIVFAFEFFSIT
-327 YVDSLPID
+327 YVNELPKD
-335 VKTKEIT
+335 VKTKEIS
-342 ETLPMSNDLNTVG
+342 ETLPMTNNFKTIG
-355 YYHNDIKYVVDDSL
+355 YYYNDIEYVVDDSL
-369 TDKIEVTVTYYDYLV
+369 TDVIEVDVTYYDYLINN
-384 DYNIEVE
+384 NIEIEV
-391 LHNDSLLVYMN
+391 HNNNLLVYMD
-402 SPKEFSFK
+402 SPKKFSFK
-410 DALDKIS
+410 EALDKVS
-417 DDIKDGKIYN
+417 KDIKNGKIYN
-427 YDRLNEYK
+427 YDKINEYK
-435 VTIKTSNNN
+435 VTIKTSSNN
-444 INIIKNNNE
+444 INIIKNNNK

>member
-1 MNFASNLQK
+1 MFFASNLQK

-62 VNGDVLDEKKQ
+62 VNGDVDIDSP
-73 DKETTI
+73 DKEASI
-79 NTKDLLDKFNT
+79 NTKDILDKFNT

-115 LLIIIILI
+115 LLVIIIIV

-135 GDGLLYDIAYVG
+135 GTNLLEGITYVG
-147 PTLNTIFCLIVD
+147 PTLNTLFRLIVD
-159 ILYSVFAIVVFIY
+159 ILYSVFAIVIFAY

-183 IKEETNKEI
+183 IKEDTDKEI
-192 VVKEKEKR
+192 VAKVKEKR

-210 DNNSNSNSLTRTL
+210 DNSSNSNSLTRLL

-232 FFVVCFLIGPLICIV
+232 FFVVLFLFAPLICIV

-258 FVFKGLPLIG
+258 FVIKGLPLVG
-268 ILLFTIAGLI
+268 ILLWTIAGLI
-278 ISALCFEVP
+278 ITSLCFEVP

-299 RVMITLLISLIIII
+299 RVMITLLISLVIIV
-313 IGSIIFAFEFFSLT
+313 IGSIIFASHFFSIT
-327 YVDSLPID
+327 YVNELPKD
-335 VKTKEIT
+335 VKTKEIS
-342 ETLPMSNDLNTVG
+342 ETLPMTNNFKTIG
-355 YYHNDIKYVVDDSL
+355 YYYNDIEYVVDDSL
-369 TDKIEVTVTYYDYLV
+369 TDVIEVDVTYYDYLINN
-384 DYNIEVE
+384 NIEIEV
-391 LHNDSLLVYMN
+391 HNNNLLVYMD
-402 SPKEFSFK
+402 SPKKFSFK
-410 DALDKIS
+410 EALDKVS
-417 DDIKDGKIYN
+417 KDIKNGKIYN
-427 YDRLNEYK
+427 YDKINEYK
-435 VTIKTSNNN
+435 VTIKTSSNN
-444 INIIKNNNE
+444 INIIKNNNK